1 MDLPRVLMLLSLLAT
16 NDTVIVSTAL
26 HAALKTAKLS
36 VKNDFQFL
44 IDNFLWKIHPRV
56 KLHTTWQVPGPGAA
70 VPNAVT
76 SLRLSSSSP
85 LSIWT
90 MTYLPDVS

>member
-1 MDLPRVLMLLSLLAT
+1 MLLSLLAT

-56 KLHTTWQVPGPGAA
+56 QLHTTWQVPGPVVEVDAKST
-70 VPNAVT
+70 VPI
-76 SLRLSSSSP
+76 SSP
-85 LSIWT
+85 PWYQHMGLSNRI
-90 MTYLPDVS
+90 